1 MSAQCLTSNQIIE
14 IQVVKEEYLYYTPN
28 GRQTKI
34 FERKFNNFTVGS
46 SNKFKG
52 KLNSCK
58 EVLKENKLLL
68 SCAANFSNVEE
79 IIDAYKFFSEDLVIF
94 NHLNINNWIKYSL
107 YQIHLDN
114 NIKQNVIEFINSFGM
129 KIKDIDVKIDKKKIE
144 ESFFPPFL
152 SQEFKNLLLNKD
164 IDAISANVI
173 YKDFSTNLMNEE
185 SSRVYKLFALVCP
198 ILDILS
204 KNKVLICDELE
215 SNLHESL
222 LYNVNFFQNY
232 N

>member
-68 SCAANFSNVEE
+68 SCAANFSIVEE
-79 IIDAYKFFSEDLVIF
+79 IIDAYKFFF
-94 NHLNINNWIKYSL
+94 RR
-107 YQIHLDN
+107 
-114 NIKQNVIEFINSFGM
+114 FGY
-129 KIKDIDVKIDKKKIE
+129 
-144 ESFFPPFL
+144 FQPP
-152 SQEFKNLLLNKD
+152 
-164 IDAISANVI
+164 
-173 YKDFSTNLMNEE
+173 
-185 SSRVYKLFALVCP
+185 
-198 ILDILS
+198 
-204 KNKVLICDELE
+204 
-215 SNLHESL
+215 
-222 LYNVNFFQNY
+222 
-232 N
+232 